1 MSQPRVAIVFGSE
14 SDWPV
19 MQKCVAQLREFGEEP
34 FVEVMSAHRNPDRV
48 HAFAARAEQAGLKVI
63 IAAAGL
69 SNALAGAIAAN
80 TCLPVL
86 GVPLSGGPLSGFDA
100 LLSTVQMPP
109 GIPVATFSVD
119 GAKNAALFAVQIL
132 AQNDMALAERYREFK
147 SAQAE
152 AVAGRN
158 KTIQG
163 KLKA

>member
-48 HAFAARAEQAGLKVI
+48 HEFATCAAETGVQVI

-109 GIPVATFSVD
+109 GVPVATFSVD

-132 AQNDMALAERYREFK
+132 AQNDEALAKRYQEFK

-152 AVAGRN
+152 VVARRN
-158 KTIQG
+158 KDIQG

>member
-19 MQKCVAQLREFGEEP
+19 MQQCVAQLREFGEEP

-48 HAFAARAEQAGLKVI
+48 HGFATRAQQDGLKVI

-69 SNALAGAIAAN
+69 SNALTGAIAAG

-132 AQNDMALAERYREFK
+132 AQGDEALAGRYREFK

-152 AVAGRN
+152 AVARRN
-158 KTIQG
+158 KGIQG